1 MKQSK
6 SIQISLTQ
14 PCHEDWEKMTPQ
26 EQGRFC
32 DSCQK
37 CVVDFTG
44 FSDEELYRY
53 IATHKGK
60 NLCGRFN
67 NTQLGRQVFKPQKRR
82 KYFQWVMSL
91 GFVVFLTNLFG
102 IDAKAQEPVKKE
114 WQQKPDKKNDNRKD
128 SVCIQKTL
136 TKEEI
141 EAMPT
146 RSTVNVVST
155 SVGGFSAHNEG
166 AVEISGARDSGT
178 FYIID
183 GVQLYI
189 NKDMIGPAED
199 TLKAQDEMIPK
210 KIR

>member
-1 MKQSK
+1 MKQPK

-14 PCHEDWEKMTPQ
+14 PCHEDWEKMTPR

-53 IATHKGK
+53 IATHKGR

-67 NTQLGRQVFKPQKRR
+67 NTQLGRQVFKPQTRR

-102 IDAKAQEPVKKE
+102 IDAKAQETVNKE
-114 WQQKPDKKNDNRKD
+114 WQQKPDKKNDNKKD
-128 SVCIQKTL
+128 SVGTQQTL

-141 EAMPT
+141 EAIPT

-155 SVGGFSAHNEG
+155 NVGGFSVHDEE
-166 AVEISGARDSGT
+166 AVEISGARREGT
-178 FYIID
+178 IYIID
-183 GVQLYI
+183 GVQVYI
-189 NKDMIGPAED
+189 NDGMTGPAED
-199 TLKAQDEMIPK
+199 TLKAEDEMIPK
-210 KIR
+210 KTR